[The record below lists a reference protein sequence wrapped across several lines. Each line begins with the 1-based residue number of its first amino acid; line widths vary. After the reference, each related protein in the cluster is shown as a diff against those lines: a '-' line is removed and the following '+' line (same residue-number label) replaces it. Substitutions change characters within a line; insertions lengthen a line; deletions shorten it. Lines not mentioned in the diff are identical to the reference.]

1 MKKYAFKNI
10 EIIQLESLIDES
22 EVTGTL
28 LKAYARIALEP
39 ANDGNPAGDAHSSA
53 SGGGCDGG
61 GAPSICP

>member
-53 SGGGCDGG
+53 IR
-61 GAPSICP
+61 A